1 MVIMSENMYKPKEEN
16 VEKLKEYLSKKD
28 KSNNTI
34 FVIKKDRENGRDN

>member
-28 KSNNTI
+28 RNSNTI
-34 FVIKKDRENGRDN
+34 FVIKKEE